1 MRPRI
6 YRNRRCVKWP
16 EEALDLPRGRD
27 RIASKENKVMGRYNR
42 FKESFGDMA
51 RDLAKFLTRLARGE
65 APKGKD

>member
-42 FKESFGDMA
+42 S
-51 RDLAKFLTRLARGE
+51 TRRE
-65 APKGKD
+65 ASIRRYSKAQAEMRFVDV